1 MSTTLNPQK
10 NSPSLA
16 DRDSF
21 SLLRKEMNEMLSNF
35 WGGSPSV
42 WTSGNHSL
50 AVDLTEQENAFV
62 MKVDIPGLEAK
73 DLHIHVQGDT
83 VSVSGERKEE
93 KETKEK
99 TFYKMERRQGAFSR
113 SVTLPCSINADEVAA
128 EYVSGVLTLTLP
140 KTEKSKAK
148 KIAVKG

>member
-1 MSTTLNPQK
+1 MGA
-10 NSPSLA
+10 PSA
-16 DRDSF
+16 W
-21 SLLRKEMNEMLSNF
+21 M
-35 WGGSPSV
+35 
-42 WTSGNHSL
+42 SGNLSL

-73 DLHIHVQGDT
+73 DLNIQVQGDT
-83 VSVSGERKEE
+83 VTVSGERKEE

-99 TFYKMERRQGAFSR
+99 TLYRMERRQGAFSR

-128 EYVSGVLTLTLP
+128 EYLSGVLTLTLP

>member
-1 MSTTLNPQK
+1 
-10 NSPSLA
+10 
-16 DRDSF
+16 
-21 SLLRKEMNEMLSNF
+21 
-35 WGGSPSV
+35 
-42 WTSGNHSL
+42 L

-73 DLHIHVQGDT
+73 DLNIQVQGDT
-83 VSVSGERKEE
+83 VTVSGERKEE

-99 TFYKMERRQGAFSR
+99 TLYRMERRQGAFSR

-128 EYVSGVLTLTLP
+128 EYLSGVLTLTLP

>member
-16 DRDSF
+16 GRDSF

-35 WGGSPSV
+35 WGGSPPV

-73 DLHIHVQGDT
+73 DLNIHVQGDT
-83 VSVSGERKEE
+83 VTVSGERKEE

-113 SVTLPCSINADEVAA
+113 SVTLPCSINADEVGA

-140 KTEKSKAK
+140 KTEKSRAK